1 MLRFGGFC
9 TISCQT
15 SLYVYHSQFSS
26 TGGQEESLSRKEA
39 IGHFGKGI
47 ESWMRFFTSLWFKM
61 VNEKKRLFQTD
72 WVVFLGFYGH
82 DFHPVGTIGLIE
94 EMARAYGQ
102 HLGKD
107 SFFDLKPND
116 LLE

>member
-1 MLRFGGFC
+1 M
-9 TISCQT
+9 
-15 SLYVYHSQFSS
+15 
-26 TGGQEESLSRKEA
+26 SRKEA